1 VKEFL
6 VRSGDNKD
14 DDFVHGATASAIS
27 VTVFMWEYMQNHLE
41 KENSLLVTV
50 GLKVKH
56 KLKPI
61 LLKCSS
67 MINASLSYV

>member
-1 VKEFL
+1 
-6 VRSGDNKD
+6 
-14 DDFVHGATASAIS
+14 
-27 VTVFMWEYMQNHLE
+27 
-41 KENSLLVTV
+41 V

-67 MINASLSYV
+67 MINASLSYVWWPRVISMSDNHMSYVCLMS

>member
-1 VKEFL
+1 MKEFL

-14 DDFVHGATASAIS
+14 DDFVHGATAGAMS
-27 VTVFMWEYMQNHLE
+27 VTAFLWKVMQNHLE
-41 KENSLLVTV
+41 KENSLSVTG

-56 KLKPI
+56 KLKLI

-67 MINASLSYV
+67 MINASLSYA